1 MTSLAAGARGD
12 GTGEGRC
19 TQRARARAASGV
31 HLCNDVTASSFSS
44 RRRRCLP
51 RSFSAIR
58 YSKISRRQMK
68 LLFSLSNFSPCKI
81 LREEKGSMNFIL
93 LRSVISNFVKFNV
106 ITIITFMP
114 RLKDIHNTCIHVRCY
129 SGIKTF
135 FYDLAK

>member
-1 MTSLAAGARGD
+1 
-12 GTGEGRC
+12 
-19 TQRARARAASGV
+19 
-31 HLCNDVTASSFSS
+31 
-44 RRRRCLP
+44 
-51 RSFSAIR
+51 
-58 YSKISRRQMK
+58 MK

-81 LREEKGSMNFIL
+81 LREEKGLMNFIL

>member
-1 MTSLAAGARGD
+1 MTAQEKVGAPS
-12 GTGEGRC
+12 
-19 TQRARARAASGV
+19 ARARAASGV

-93 LRSVISNFVKFNV
+93 LRSVISNFVKFV
-106 ITIITFMP
+106 QCYYHYHTFMP

>member
-1 MTSLAAGARGD
+1 
-12 GTGEGRC
+12 
-19 TQRARARAASGV
+19 
-31 HLCNDVTASSFSS
+31 
-44 RRRRCLP
+44 
-51 RSFSAIR
+51 
-58 YSKISRRQMK
+58 MK

-93 LRSVISNFVKFNV
+93 LRSVISNFVKFV
-106 ITIITFMP
+106 QCYYHYHTFMP

>member
-1 MTSLAAGARGD
+1 MTAQEKVGAPS
-12 GTGEGRC
+12 
-19 TQRARARAASGV
+19 ARARAASGV

-93 LRSVISNFVKFNV
+93 LRSVISNFVKFV
-106 ITIITFMP
+106 ITIIT
-114 RLKDIHNTCIHVRCY
+114 RSCQD
-129 SGIKTF
+129 
-135 FYDLAK
+135 